1 MSFFYNVFGDSMKI
15 YIDLVLFLNFAFDF
29 LLLLSVSIILRRMVS
44 INRILIGS
52 FIGSLSILL
61 LFIQIDSIQL
71 FFLKLIISILMIVV
85 SFGFKSFKYF
95 LKNIGYFYMSSIVL
109 GGFLYFL
116 NVQFSYK
123 QQGLVFFHEGLSINF
138 IFLIIFSPIIIY
150 IYVRQSLRLK
160 NNYSKYHKVK
170 IDLGNQKI
178 ECVGYVDTG
187 NKVVDPYGK
196 RKVIFMN
203 KKIDLDIKFV
213 IVPYQTIDN
222 EGFIECFKIDRLEI
236 DNKEIRDKF
245 LVSFIDKKIN
255 IDGVDCILPEI
266 GEIK

>member
-1 MSFFYNVFGDSMKI
+1 MLFFYNVFGDRMKI

-29 LLLLSVSIILRRMVS
+29 LLLLSVSILLRRMVS
-44 INRILIGS
+44 INRIFIGA

-61 LFIQIDSIQL
+61 LFIKISSVEL
-71 FFLKLIISILMIVV
+71 FFLKIIISILMILL
-85 SFGFKSFKYF
+85 SFGFKSIKYF

-116 NVQFSYK
+116 NIQFSYK
-123 QQGLVFFHEGLSINF
+123 QEGIVFFHEGLSINF
-138 IFLIIFSPIIIY
+138 IFLIIFSPVIIY
-150 IYVRQSLRLK
+150 IYVRQGLRLK

-170 IDLGNQKI
+170 MNLGNKKI

-187 NKVVDPYGK
+187 NKVTDPYGK
-196 RKVIFMN
+196 RQIIFIN
-203 KKIDLDIKFV
+203 KDLDLDSKFV

-222 EGFIECFKIDRLEI
+222 EGFIKCFKIDRLQI
-236 DNKEIRDKF
+236 DNKEIKSKF
-245 LVSFIDKKIN
+245 LVSFIKNKIN

>member
-1 MSFFYNVFGDSMKI
+1 
-15 YIDLVLFLNFAFDF
+15 
-29 LLLLSVSIILRRMVS
+29 
-44 INRILIGS
+44 
-52 FIGSLSILL
+52 
-61 LFIQIDSIQL
+61 
-71 FFLKLIISILMIVV
+71 
-85 SFGFKSFKYF
+85 
-95 LKNIGYFYMSSIVL
+95 MSSIVL